1 MRLVHVQR
9 LARQVRRDF
18 KVKQESKVSQERKP
32 IPVRLVLVASREIRG
47 LKVRLV
53 RSDHAVLRD
62 QRANKAVRVT
72 PVLQVSREGR
82 ALQVLGERPAPRV
95 P

>member
-32 IPVRLVLVASREIRG
+32 TQVRLVLSAHKVAQVLLGRPEHADRLDSRDH
-47 LKVRLV
+47 KV
-53 RSDHAVLRD
+53 S
-62 QRANKAVRVT
+62 RADRVT